1 MAYNI
6 LKGTVEFTGEN
17 GSLENTV
24 DLNSDQTIAGGK
36 TFAQKLTAS
45 AIVLG
50 GVPLSHPVITTVN
63 NAASYRVAMFDSSN
77 PSNTLSGNVELSFRA
92 GTLTSSY
99 FSGSAIGLT
108 NLQAYQIQGTI
119 QGSQINRGNGLI
131 GGGAVSVQQ
140 HDGITVDSNGVSVN
154 LNATGAIDVLS
165 DGKLCVNPALATN
178 ITDGGQNLADDDEIL
193 VQDASHGL
201 RKSTLTNLYSNYLSS
216 KIPSPAIQSYTNN
229 SATNRVL
236 VSTAT
241 TTTVNA
247 SSNLTFDG
255 DKLSATGQI
264 SASLGVTGSALHSNT
279 VVVAE
284 QSYLSGAVRRGYKYI
299 PDPGPAS
306 QARYTVSTLDNVV
319 VFNVTGAYTAELP
332 ILNADLDGIQYY
344 IKSIGPGSTITL
356 TGSDV
361 VPSQQIDAQDEIT
374 LSQGDSIKVMGM
386 YIVSGYEWTILSYHN
401 V

>member
-24 DLNSDQTIAGGK
+24 DLASDQSINGGK
-36 TFAQKLTAS
+36 TFTQKLTAS
-45 AIVLG
+45 AIVLAG
-50 GVPLSHPVITTVN
+50 APLVHPPITTVN
-63 NAASYRVAMFDSSN
+63 NAASYRVALFDSGN
-77 PSNTLSGNVELSFRA
+77 PSNTLSGNVELSFRY

-154 LNATGAIDVLS
+154 LNATGAIEALS
-165 DGKLCVNPALATN
+165 DGKLCVNPFLATD
-178 ITDGGQNLADDDEIL
+178 ITAGGQTLADNDVLL
-193 VQDASHGL
+193 VQDVSKGL
-201 RKSTLTNLYSNYLSS
+201 RKTTLTYLYSNYISS
-216 KIPSPAIQSYTNN
+216 QLPTPAIQSYTNN
-229 SATNRVL
+229 SAANRVL

-241 TTTVNA
+241 ATTVNA

-255 DKLSATGQI
+255 DKLAAIGQI

-279 VVVAE
+279 LKTEERA
-284 QSYLSGAVRRGYKYI
+284 YLSGSVRRGYTYI
-299 PDPGPAS
+299 PDPGLGS
-306 QARYTVSTLDNVV
+306 QAKYTLSTFDNVV

-332 ILNADLDGIQYY
+332 ILNSDLDGIQYY
-344 IKSIGPGSTITL
+344 IKNIGAGTVSL
-356 TGSDV
+356 TGSVAD
-361 VPSQQIDAQDEIT
+361 PAQKIDSQNAISLT
-374 LSQGDSIKVMGM
+374 QGDSIKVMSL
-386 YIVSGYEWTILSYHN
+386 YVISGYEWTILSHHN